1 MIDKYNDTTS
11 KDNQL
16 GFAINQAIDNLQN
29 IVKDL
34 PYGATNEELKE
45 TIKQTDTVLYTLI
58 SAVDKVD
65 RAITEEEKPKNNV
78 VEMVIEF
85 FDNRRAI

>member
-1 MIDKYNDTTS
+1 MKDKYNDTTS

-34 PYGATNEELKE
+34 PYGATNEQLKE

-58 SAVDKVD
+58 SSIDGID
-65 RAITEEEKPKNNV
+65 WQIRDEEKPRSNPVK
-78 VEMVIEF
+78 MVIEF
-85 FDNRRAI
+85 FESGRTV

>member
-1 MIDKYNDTTS
+1 MKDKYNDTTS

-16 GFAINQAIDNLQN
+16 SYAINQAIDNLQN
-29 IVKDL
+29 IVKNL

-58 SAVDKVD
+58 SAVDGID
-65 RAITEEEKPKNNV
+65 RQIRDEEKPKSSPV
-78 VEMVIEF
+78 KMVIEF
-85 FDNRRAI
+85 FESGRAV